1 MGAFLGRLP
10 CGRFLSLLQI
20 SCAHIYLTYPFVL
33 SWSLMEAM
41 SAGAAIVASD
51 TTPVREV
58 MRNGEM
64 GVLVDFFDQDAL
76 LSQLVRLLK
85 DPRMRVRLGGAAR
98 QHIRQH
104 YDLKPCACH
113 NDCAG
118 STRWATLGLKP
129 TLLNRPLQM

>member
-1 MGAFLGRLP
+1 
-10 CGRFLSLLQI
+10 
-20 SCAHIYLTYPFVL
+20 
-33 SWSLMEAM
+33 MEAM

-51 TTPVREV
+51 TAPVREV

-76 LSQLVRLLK
+76 LSQLIRLLK
-85 DPRMRVRLGGAAR
+85 DPRMRARLGGAAR

-104 YDLKPCACH
+104 YGLKPSACR
-113 NDCAG
+113 NNCAG
-118 STRWATLGLKP
+118 SMRWATLGLKP